1 MSHVRCNPERLK
13 FAKLSSALSRVYR
26 ILTQTCTCHVC
37 VMPRIASTL
46 SILTV
51 EAKSYEFLDYEV
63 NLCCPL
69 SDIQVHAVMQSP
81 FV

>member
-1 MSHVRCNPERLK
+1 
-13 FAKLSSALSRVYR
+13 
-26 ILTQTCTCHVC
+26 
-37 VMPRIASTL
+37 MPRIASTL

-81 FV
+81 FVWIIAFQVINEHKDRVLAIVIISV